1 MKEQEEKWCLPT
13 LNTGIWGRKS
23 SSPYENKINVS
34 KVNNIVLSEYGN
46 RGHAI
51 MNLIQKPKKK
61 KPFNQLS
68 P

>member
-1 MKEQEEKWCLPT
+1 MPT
-13 LNTGIWGRKS
+13 LNTGIWDRKS

-61 KPFNQLS
+61 KSHSISRAHRQHDEKK
-68 P
+68 